1 MQPTPHSFVEPT
13 PTLARPRD
21 ASAILRDQWRTI
33 VDSSQA
39 LGITT
44 DDLLGEERAY
54 AVLRKTISAYVL
66 AWRSA
71 DATPEKMLVDLK
83 AVIREATIGLE
94 PELQRRVSA
103 EVVAWSIEEFFAL
116 PPE

>member
-13 PTLARPRD
+13 PTLARARD
-21 ASAILRDQWRTI
+21 ASSVLRDQWRTI

-39 LGITT
+39 LGIST
-44 DDLLGEERAY
+44 DELLAEDRAY

-94 PELQRRVSA
+94 PELQRRVTA